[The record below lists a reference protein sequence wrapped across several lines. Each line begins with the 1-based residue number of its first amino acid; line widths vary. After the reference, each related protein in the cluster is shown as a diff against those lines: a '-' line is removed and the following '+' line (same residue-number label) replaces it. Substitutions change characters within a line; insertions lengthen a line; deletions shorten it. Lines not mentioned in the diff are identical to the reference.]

1 MRLDLVQ
8 CLVQIPDGGGS
19 GFTQVLKAGPGAVT
33 PPEMAILQYL
43 HNTEAEGPARECL
56 SRCRVVGFIETDAY
70 NEIDRL
76 AGIYKKKMVSFIFP
90 PQSKLPQTLDD
101 LNLPEECMDPQGPVL
116 VEEEG
121 KEILD
126 PSTKLKPKTAKQL
139 RAGLEAMGI
148 DVPVGNI
155 SIADLTALFP
165 QAA

>member
-19 GFTQVLKAGPGAVT
+19 GYTQVLKSGPNAVT

-43 HNTEAEGPARECL
+43 HNTEADGPARECL
-56 SRCRVVGFIETDAY
+56 SRCRVVGSVETDVY

-76 AGIYKKKMVSFIFP
+76 AGIYKKKLVSFIFP

-101 LNLPEECMDPQGPVL
+101 LNLPEECLDEQGPVVEL
-116 VEEEG
+116 VEADAENG
-121 KEILD
+121 A
-126 PSTKLKPKTAKQL
+126 PKPKTAKQL
-139 RAGLEAMGI
+139 RAGLVAMGI

-155 SIADLTALFP
+155 SIADLTSLFP